1 VKEGRIGLSK
11 SEFGRDR
18 LERLHEIEGNH
29 FWFTGR
35 RQLVFGLLR
44 QCPAVFAERILD
56 VGCGT
61 GTNTRALLAQ
71 GRRTIALDIR
81 PEGLAQLHR
90 ESNVPVM
97 QAEAEYLPLSD
108 ASLTGMLML
117 DVLEHVDDVL
127 LLRDAHRALRPGGW
141 VVATVPAMPWLW
153 SYRDVGAGHK
163 RRYTRATFSAVMLQA
178 GFRVHSLTYYQCLL
192 FPLAAVSRF
201 LGRNSSRMRD
211 REDLPGPLLNRILGW
226 VNRIELRLGRY
237 VRWPFG
243 SSLVAL
249 CERVG

>member
-1 VKEGRIGLSK
+1 MSK
-11 SEFGRDR
+11 SQFGRDR
-18 LERLHEIEGNH
+18 LDRLHEIEGNH

-44 QCPAVFAERILD
+44 QCPAVVAERILD

-61 GTNTRALLAQ
+61 GINTRALLAQ
-71 GRRTIALDIR
+71 GRRTFALDVR

-90 ESNVPVM
+90 ESRVPVV
-97 QAEAEYLPLSD
+97 QAEAEYLPVSD
-108 ASLTGMLML
+108 ASLSGMLML
-117 DVLEHVDDVL
+117 DVLEHVDDAL
-127 LLRDAHRALRPGGW
+127 LLREAHRALRPGGW
-141 VVATVPAMPWLW
+141 ILASVPAIPWLW

-163 RRYTRATFSAVMLQA
+163 RRYTRTTFSAAMMCA
-178 GFRVHSLTYYQCLL
+178 GFRVRSLTYYQCLL
-192 FPLAAVSRF
+192 FPLAAASRL
-201 LGRNSSRMRD
+201 LGRNSPRMRD
-211 REDLPGPLLNRILGW
+211 REDLPGPVLNRIFGW

-237 VRWPFG
+237 VRWPWG